1 MVEEPVGGPFVAS
14 AKLFHSCQDQF
25 QSSKSARQA
34 YDQGIIPNRSPFHG
48 FEVETEI
55 EIYDIE
61 DEDIEVRRL
70 AATT

>member
-14 AKLFHSCQDQF
+14 AKLFH
-25 QSSKSARQA
+25 
-34 YDQGIIPNRSPFHG
+34 QGIIPNRSPFHG